1 MYHIETRACISCFDA
16 VVWCMDRPC
25 RYTHGGPPCAPSRSR
40 TARARGPAHSRAR
53 GARDLDLDARTR
65 RSFSVSLSL
74 AFARAGF
81 TRFVPFHVISFVPGG
96 GGRSPNGCA
105 RISLARGDDEDEDAD
120 DAFVRVS
127 SLVWIVV
134 SRRDARAL
142 ENIETEEDDDAGWRR
157 RGRFSIR
164 PERVTDVRG

>member
-1 MYHIETRACISCFDA
+1 MH
-16 VVWCMDRPC
+16 P
-25 RYTHGGPPCAPSRSR
+25 
-40 TARARGPAHSRAR
+40 RGPAPRALEVPRTLARAALATSTSTR
-53 GARDLDLDARTR
+53 GRVV
-65 RSFSVSLSL
+65 RSLSLSL

-81 TRFVPFHVISFVPGG
+81 TRFVSFHVISFVPGG

-105 RISLARGDDEDEDAD
+105 RTSLARGDDEDEDAD

-142 ENIETEEDDDAGWRR
+142 ENIETEEEDDDDAGRRR

-164 PERVTDVRG
+164 PERVADVRG

>member
-1 MYHIETRACISCFDA
+1 MCT
-16 VVWCMDRPC
+16 
-25 RYTHGGPPCAPSRSR
+25 SRSR
-40 TARARGPAHSRAR
+40 PAPLEAPPLARAALATSTSTRGRVV
-53 GARDLDLDARTR
+53 
-65 RSFSVSLSL
+65 RSLSLSL

-81 TRFVPFHVISFVPGG
+81 TRFVSFHVISFVPGG

-105 RISLARGDDEDEDAD
+105 RTSLARGDDEDEDAD

-134 SRRDARAL
+134 SRLDARAL

>member
-1 MYHIETRACISCFDA
+1 MH
-16 VVWCMDRPC
+16 P
-25 RYTHGGPPCAPSRSR
+25 
-40 TARARGPAHSRAR
+40 RGPAPRALEAPRTLARAALATSTSTR
-53 GARDLDLDARTR
+53 GRFV
-65 RSFSVSLSL
+65 RSLSLSL

-81 TRFVPFHVISFVPGG
+81 TRFVSFHVISFVPGG

-105 RISLARGDDEDEDAD
+105 RTSLARGDDEDEDAD

-134 SRRDARAL
+134 SRLDARAL

>member
-1 MYHIETRACISCFDA
+1 MH
-16 VVWCMDRPC
+16 P
-25 RYTHGGPPCAPSRSR
+25 
-40 TARARGPAHSRAR
+40 RGPAPRALEAPRTLARAALATSTSTR
-53 GARDLDLDARTR
+53 GRVV
-65 RSFSVSLSL
+65 RSLSLSL

-81 TRFVPFHVISFVPGG
+81 TRFVSFHVISFVPGG

-105 RISLARGDDEDEDAD
+105 RTSLARGDDEDEDAD

-134 SRRDARAL
+134 SRLDARAL

-157 RGRFSIR
+157 RGRFSVR

>member
-1 MYHIETRACISCFDA
+1 MN
-16 VVWCMDRPC
+16 P
-25 RYTHGGPPCAPSRSR
+25 
-40 TARARGPAHSRAR
+40 RGPALRALEVPHSLSLAR
-53 GARDLDLDARTR
+53 ARDLDLDARTR
-65 RSFSVSLSL
+65 RSFSVSLSRVRTRGIH
-74 AFARAGF
+74 AF
-81 TRFVPFHVISFVPGG
+81 RFVSFHVISFVPGG

-105 RISLARGDDEDEDAD
+105 RTSLARGDDADEDEDAD

-142 ENIETEEDDDAGWRR
+142 EDIETEEKDDDAAGRRR

-164 PERVTDVRG
+164 PERVADVRG

>member
-1 MYHIETRACISCFDA
+1 MH
-16 VVWCMDRPC
+16 P
-25 RYTHGGPPCAPSRSR
+25 
-40 TARARGPAHSRAR
+40 RGPAPRALEAPRTLARAALATSTSTR
-53 GARDLDLDARTR
+53 GRVV
-65 RSFSVSLSL
+65 RSLSLSL

-81 TRFVPFHVISFVPGG
+81 TRFVSFHVISFVPGG

-105 RISLARGDDEDEDAD
+105 RTSLARGDDEDEDAD

-142 ENIETEEDDDAGWRR
+142 ENIETEEDDDDDAGRRR

-164 PERVTDVRG
+164 PERVADVRG

>member
-1 MYHIETRACISCFDA
+1 MH
-16 VVWCMDRPC
+16 P
-25 RYTHGGPPCAPSRSR
+25 
-40 TARARGPAHSRAR
+40 RGPAPRALEAPRTLARAALAPSTSTR
-53 GARDLDLDARTR
+53 GRVV
-65 RSFSVSLSL
+65 RSLSLSL

-81 TRFVPFHVISFVPGG
+81 TRFVSFHVISFVPGG

-105 RISLARGDDEDEDAD
+105 RTSLARGDDEDEDAD

-142 ENIETEEDDDAGWRR
+142 EDIETEEKDDDAAGRRR
-157 RGRFSIR
+157 RG
-164 PERVTDVRG
+164 

>member
-1 MYHIETRACISCFDA
+1 MCTLEVPPRA
-16 VVWCMDRPC
+16 R
-25 RYTHGGPPCAPSRSR
+25 SRSR
-40 TARARGPAHSRAR
+40 ALSRAR
-53 GARDLDLDARTR
+53 RSRPRPRRADASFVLCLSLSRVRTRGIHARDSR
-65 RSFSVSLSL
+65 
-74 AFARAGF
+74 
-81 TRFVPFHVISFVPGG
+81 TRFVSFHVISFVPGG

-105 RISLARGDDEDEDAD
+105 RTSLARGDDEDEDAD

-142 ENIETEEDDDAGWRR
+142 EDIETEEEDDDAAGRRR

-164 PERVTDVRG
+164 PERVADVRG

>member
-1 MYHIETRACISCFDA
+1 MH
-16 VVWCMDRPC
+16 P
-25 RYTHGGPPCAPSRSR
+25 
-40 TARARGPAHSRAR
+40 RGPAPRALEAPRTLARAALATSTSTR
-53 GARDLDLDARTR
+53 GRVV
-65 RSFSVSLSL
+65 RSLSLSL

-81 TRFVPFHVISFVPGG
+81 TRFVSFHVISVVPGG

-105 RISLARGDDEDEDAD
+105 RTSLARGDDEDEDAD

-134 SRRDARAL
+134 SRLDARAL

>member
-1 MYHIETRACISCFDA
+1 MH
-16 VVWCMDRPC
+16 P
-25 RYTHGGPPCAPSRSR
+25 
-40 TARARGPAHSRAR
+40 RGPAPRALEVPRTLARAALATSTSTR
-53 GARDLDLDARTR
+53 GRVVR
-65 RSFSVSLSL
+65 SLSL
-74 AFARAGF
+74 SLSRSHARDSRVSF
-81 TRFVPFHVISFVPGG
+81 RFVPFHVISFVPGG

-142 ENIETEEDDDAGWRR
+142 ENIETEEEDDDDAGRRR

>member
-1 MYHIETRACISCFDA
+1 MCTLEVPPRA
-16 VVWCMDRPC
+16 
-25 RYTHGGPPCAPSRSR
+25 RSR
-40 TARARGPAHSRAR
+40 PRALSRAR
-53 GARDLDLDARTR
+53 RSRPRPRRADASFVLCLSLSRSHARDSR
-65 RSFSVSLSL
+65 VS
-74 AFARAGF
+74 
-81 TRFVPFHVISFVPGG
+81 FHVISFVPGG
-96 GGRSPNGCA
+96 GGRWTNGCA
-105 RISLARGDDEDEDAD
+105 RTSLARGDDEDEDAD

-134 SRRDARAL
+134 SRLDARAL

>member
-1 MYHIETRACISCFDA
+1 MCTLEVPPRARSSAPRTRARAALATSTSTRGR
-16 VVWCMDRPC
+16 VV
-25 RYTHGGPPCAPSRSR
+25 RS
-40 TARARGPAHSRAR
+40 
-53 GARDLDLDARTR
+53 L
-65 RSFSVSLSL
+65 SLSL

-81 TRFVPFHVISFVPGG
+81 TRFVSFHVISFVPGG

-105 RISLARGDDEDEDAD
+105 RTSLARGDDEDEDAD

-134 SRRDARAL
+134 SRLDARAL

>member
-1 MYHIETRACISCFDA
+1 MH
-16 VVWCMDRPC
+16 P
-25 RYTHGGPPCAPSRSR
+25 
-40 TARARGPAHSRAR
+40 RGPAPRALEAPRTLARAALATSTSTR
-53 GARDLDLDARTR
+53 GRVV
-65 RSFSVSLSL
+65 RSLSLSL

-81 TRFVPFHVISFVPGG
+81 TRFVSFHVISFVPGG

-105 RISLARGDDEDEDAD
+105 RTSLARGDDEDEDAD

-134 SRRDARAL
+134 SRLDARAL

>member
-1 MYHIETRACISCFDA
+1 MH
-16 VVWCMDRPC
+16 P
-25 RYTHGGPPCAPSRSR
+25 
-40 TARARGPAHSRAR
+40 RGPAPRALEVPRTLARAALATSTSTR
-53 GARDLDLDARTR
+53 GRVVR
-65 RSFSVSLSL
+65 SLSL
-74 AFARAGF
+74 SLSRSHARDS
-81 TRFVPFHVISFVPGG
+81 RVSFHVISFVPGG

-105 RISLARGDDEDEDAD
+105 RTSLARGDDEDEDAD

-142 ENIETEEDDDAGWRR
+142 ENIETEEDDDDDAGRRR

-164 PERVTDVRG
+164 PERVADVRG

>member
-1 MYHIETRACISCFDA
+1 MHPR
-16 VVWCMDRPC
+16 
-25 RYTHGGPPCAPSRSR
+25 GPAP
-40 TARARGPAHSRAR
+40 RARGPAHSLARAALATSTSTR
-53 GARDLDLDARTR
+53 GRVV
-65 RSFSVSLSL
+65 RSLSLSL

-81 TRFVPFHVISFVPGG
+81 TRFVSFHVISFVPGG

-105 RISLARGDDEDEDAD
+105 RTSLARGDDEDEDAD

-134 SRRDARAL
+134 SRLDARAL

>member
-1 MYHIETRACISCFDA
+1 MH
-16 VVWCMDRPC
+16 P
-25 RYTHGGPPCAPSRSR
+25 
-40 TARARGPAHSRAR
+40 RGPAPRALEAPRTLARAALATSTSTR
-53 GARDLDLDARTR
+53 GRVV
-65 RSFSVSLSL
+65 RSLSLSL

-81 TRFVPFHVISFVPGG
+81 TRFVSFHVISFVPGG

-105 RISLARGDDEDEDAD
+105 RTSLARGDDEDEDAD

-134 SRRDARAL
+134 SRLDARAL
-142 ENIETEEDDDAGWRR
+142 ENIETEEDDDDAGRRR

>member
-1 MYHIETRACISCFDA
+1 MH
-16 VVWCMDRPC
+16 P
-25 RYTHGGPPCAPSRSR
+25 
-40 TARARGPAHSRAR
+40 RGPAPRALEVPHSLSLSR

-81 TRFVPFHVISFVPGG
+81 TRFVSFHVISFVPGG

-142 ENIETEEDDDAGWRR
+142 DEDEEDIETEDDAAAGRRR

-164 PERVTDVRG
+164 PERVADVRG